1 MNIQI
6 SEHFDYKKL
15 MCFCAPTIAMMI
27 CTSIYGLVD
36 GLFVSNFVGKTAFSA
51 VNLVWPF
58 LMIMGC
64 FGFMIGTGGS
74 ALVAKT
80 LGEGDK
86 DKANRY
92 FTMLIYLSL
101 GLGTVLSVLGCI
113 FMPSIAKF
121 LGADESMRSDCI
133 VYGRIMVAFNM
144 IFMLQYL
151 FQSFLTTAA
160 KPNLGFIVT
169 IAAGITNVIL
179 DAVFI
184 AVFKWGVAG
193 AAAASVIGQVVG
205 GVLPLFYFA
214 RPNSS
219 LLRIKHTKPELKPLL
234 KACGNGSSELMSN
247 ISSSFVSML
256 YNFQLMKYA
265 GEDGIAAYGVLMYTW
280 MIFGSV
286 FVGYAIGTAPIIS
299 FHYGAENYDELKGML
314 KKSVVLMF
322 GGGILMLCAAWTLS
336 APLSHIFVGYDREL
350 FELTKHAFRIFA
362 FSFVMSGFNIFASSF
377 FTALNN
383 GAISAA
389 ISFLRTLVFQMTAV
403 LVLPLIFGIDG
414 IWWAMIAAELFA
426 LVIST
431 IFIVSKRNRYH
442 YF

>member
-6 SEHFDYKKL
+6 SEHFTYKKL
-15 MCFCAPTIAMMI
+15 IRFCAPTVAMMI
-27 CTSIYGLVD
+27 CTSIYGIVD

-51 VNLVWPF
+51 INLVWPF

-92 FTMLIYLSL
+92 FTMLIYLSV
-101 GLGTVLSVLGCI
+101 GLGAVLSAVGCI
-113 FMPSIAKF
+113 FMPNIADL
-121 LGADESMRSDCI
+121 LGADESMRGDCI

-144 IFMLQYL
+144 VYMLQYL
-151 FQSFLTTAA
+151 FQSFFTTAA
-160 KPNLGFIVT
+160 KPQLGFIVT
-169 IAAGITNVIL
+169 VAAGVTNVIL
-179 DAVFI
+179 DALFI

-193 AAAASVIGQVVG
+193 AAIASVIGQFVG
-205 GVLPLFYFA
+205 GVLPLFYFS
-214 RPNSS
+214 RPNDS
-219 LLRIKHTKPELKPLL
+219 LLKIKRTKPEFKPLL

-256 YNFQLMKYA
+256 YNFQLMRYA

-280 MIFGSV
+280 MIFGAV

-299 FHYGAENYDELKGML
+299 YHYGAENYDELKGML
-314 KKSVVLMF
+314 KKSV
-322 GGGILMLCAAWTLS
+322 ILMLGGGVLMLCSAWVFS
-336 APLSHIFVGYDREL
+336 APLSKIFVGYDYEL
-350 FELTKHAFRIFA
+350 YELTKRAFKIFA
-362 FSFVMSGFNIFASSF
+362 FSFVFSGFNIFASSF

-383 GAISAA
+383 GAVSAA
-389 ISFLRTLVFQMTAV
+389 ISFLRTLVFQMAAV
-403 LVLPLIFGIDG
+403 LVLPLMFGIDG
-414 IWWAMIAAELFA
+414 IWWAMIVSECFA
-426 LVIST
+426 LVISL

>member
-15 MCFCAPTIAMMI
+15 MRFCAPTIAMMI
-27 CTSIYGLVD
+27 CTSIYGIVD

-51 VNLVWPF
+51 INLIWPF

-113 FMPSIAKF
+113 FMPSIAKL

-184 AVFKWGVAG
+184 AVFKWGVA
-193 AAAASVIGQVVG
+193 
-205 GVLPLFYFA
+205 
-214 RPNSS
+214 
-219 LLRIKHTKPELKPLL
+219 
-234 KACGNGSSELMSN
+234 
-247 ISSSFVSML
+247 
-256 YNFQLMKYA
+256 
-265 GEDGIAAYGVLMYTW
+265 
-280 MIFGSV
+280 
-286 FVGYAIGTAPIIS
+286 
-299 FHYGAENYDELKGML
+299 
-314 KKSVVLMF
+314 
-322 GGGILMLCAAWTLS
+322 
-336 APLSHIFVGYDREL
+336 
-350 FELTKHAFRIFA
+350 
-362 FSFVMSGFNIFASSF
+362 
-377 FTALNN
+377 
-383 GAISAA
+383 
-389 ISFLRTLVFQMTAV
+389 AV
-403 LVLPLIFGIDG
+403 LFCKTEQQS
-414 IWWAMIAAELFA
+414 A
-426 LVIST
+426 
-431 IFIVSKRNRYH
+431 
-442 YF
+442 